1 MRRQLLGLLAASLTG
16 CLAVFLLASGSAAAL
31 SIANGA
37 WQWQNPLPQGNGYA
51 DGYFLDANHGWLI
64 SGGTIYHTTDG
75 GLTLTVQ
82 ARHDVTFTA
91 ITFFDPWYGWA
102 VGYPASP
109 KGTAILYHTVNGGRT
124 WMRVRVKWVGGINDV
139 SFDTTMVGWAVMNHA
154 ILHTTNGGR
163 HWTLQRRLTGSVKAR
178 GVQALS
184 ARRAWVAARGTLL
197 GTTNGGATW
206 TRVRIAD
213 ATDLNLVHFT
223 NVSDGWAGSGAYDN
237 ASGALLHTTD
247 GGLHWQVQLS
257 GPSVGALSFTD
268 SQNGWAIIGSTP
280 AAYEPPAVYHTTD
293 GGADWVQQT
302 SAPPAT
308 WVFALAPQSA
318 FVGAEA
324 QGGGLSL
331 TTDGGAS
338 WQSSTSAAGAY
349 YGNLGALQFV
359 NDQDGWAVGSGGE
372 ILATTSGGA
381 SWTAQLSSTS
391 ENLNGLHFSDP
402 DNGWAVGDQGT
413 IVHTS
418 DGGASWTA
426 QSSGTSYQLTGV
438 TFSDAAN
445 GWATG
450 QSFTSDGYS
459 SGLIL
464 HTTDGG
470 QDWTTQYDSPFEV
483 SPRLTP
489 GVAFSAVAFADPQDG
504 WAVGETQ
511 GSDSSY
517 NQTVIMHTTDG
528 GATWTQQLSYYPPYE
543 SMEDDATLTS
553 VACTD
558 AEHAVAVGYDE
569 DSAEIWHT
577 TNGGQTWTMVGQNL
591 WPPFLS
597 SYNFADLSDVV
608 FADATHGWA
617 VGDGTII
624 KTTDGGATWTK
635 QLVPG
640 NLDAVPLDALS
651 FVSPT
656 LGWAAGGNAAILIT
670 RTGGNAP

>member
-1 MRRQLLGLLAASLTG
+1 MKRHLLALAVAAAAALLGALVLPAPAS
-16 CLAVFLLASGSAAAL
+16 AL

-51 DGYFLDANHGWLI
+51 GGYFIDATHGWLI
-64 SGGTIYHTTDG
+64 NGGTIYHTTDG
-75 GLTLTVQ
+75 GPTLAVQ
-82 ARHDVTFTA
+82 TAHNVSFSA
-91 ITFFDPWYGWA
+91 ITFVGDKHGWA
-102 VGYPASP
+102 VGYPASAT
-109 KGTAILYHTVNGGRT
+109 GTAILYRTVNGGRT
-124 WMRVRVKWVGGINDV
+124 WMRVHLPWVGGINAV
-139 SFDTTMVGWAVMNHA
+139 SFATTEVGWATMNHA
-154 ILHTTNGGR
+154 ILRSTDGGR
-163 HWTLQRRLTGSVKAR
+163 HWILQRRFTGSVKAR
-178 GVQALS
+178 GVQAIS
-184 ARRAWVAARGTLL
+184 ARRAWVAARTTLL
-197 GTTNGGATW
+197 HTSDGGATW
-206 TRVRIAD
+206 TRVRIGG
-213 ATDLNLVHFT
+213 ATDLSVVHFT
-223 NVSDGWAGSGAYDN
+223 NVSDGWVGSGAYDN

-257 GPSVGALSFTD
+257 GPSVSALSFTD
-268 SQNGWAIIGSTP
+268 PENGWAATGDPLTTT
-280 AAYEPPAVYHTTD
+280 ERAVFHTTD
-293 GGADWVQQT
+293 GGADWLQQT
-302 SAPPAT
+302 SAPGSS
-308 WVFALAPQSA
+308 WVFALTPQSA

-338 WQSSTSAAGAY
+338 WQSSTSAAGDY
-349 YGNLGALQFV
+349 YGNLSALQFV
-359 NDQDGWAVGSGGE
+359 NDQDGWAVGGGGE
-372 ILATTSGGA
+372 ILATSNGGA
-381 SWTAQLSSTS
+381 SWTAQSSNTT

-402 DNGWAVGDQGT
+402 DNGWAVGDRGT

-470 QDWTTQYDSPFEV
+470 QDWTTQYASIFDPNTDTV
-483 SPRLTP
+483 GT
-489 GVAFSAVAFADPQDG
+489 AFSGVAFADPQDG

-528 GATWTQQLSYYPPYE
+528 GISWTQQLDYQPPDV
-543 SMEDDATLTS
+543 SNTDDATLTS

-577 TNGGQTWTMVGQNL
+577 TDGGQAWTMVGQNL

-597 SYNFADLSDVV
+597 SYNFASLGDVA

-617 VGDGTII
+617 VGGGTII

-635 QLVPG
+635 QLAPG
-640 NLDAVPLDALS
+640 DLAAVPLDALS

-656 LGWAAGGNAAILIT
+656 QGWAAGGNAAILVT
-670 RTGGNAP
+670 TTVGNAP